1 MDAYR
6 TTAEQLR
13 AWLRGA
19 EQAELLTSP
28 LDLPQGQPTAYHA
41 GYEYVREKFV
51 EPYIANGKKPKIV
64 GFLGTPFMMDDSRR
78 MARDN
83 ELFDVPAMKLAT
95 DFIADRIE
103 AYEAAQ

>member
-1 MDAYR
+1 MNAYR

-64 GFLGTPFMMDDSRR
+64 GFMGTPFMMD

-83 ELFDVPAMKLAT
+83 EPHDVPALKLAT
-95 DFIADRIE
+95 DFIADRIA

>member
-28 LDLPQGQPTAYHA
+28 LDLPQDQPAAYHA
-41 GYEYVREKFV
+41 GYEYVREKFI
-51 EPYIANGKKPKIV
+51 EPYIATGRKPKI

-95 DFIADRIE
+95 DFIADRIA